1 MRAPIR
7 FLLVFSGIT
16 LLALDLSSCSTS
28 AKYSRKVHT
37 WEGKDEQ
44 ALLNAWGQPDAVE
57 TLHTGNR
64 MFVYARLKRYPVA
77 YNQSNTTVAS
87 VSGRNPSEV
96 SSSNLYIKCSTFF
109 EVNPEHKIETV
120 LFRGDEC
127 TSND

>member
-7 FLLVFSGIT
+7 FLLVVSGLF
-16 LLALDLSSCSTS
+16 LLAADLSSCASS
-28 AKYSRKVHT
+28 AKYSAKVHS

-44 ALLNAWGQPDAVE
+44 ALLSAWGQPDAIE

-77 YNQSNTTVAS
+77 YNGGSSVIASTQS
-87 VSGRNPSEV
+87 RNPSEY
-96 SSSNLYIKCSTFF
+96 STSGIYIKCSTFF
-109 EVNPEHKIETV
+109 EVDPKHTIQTV

-127 TSND
+127 TSTD